1 MLNINPS
8 FTGCNV
14 LLTLSTSYCLL
25 LKSQCEKA
33 ASCKFH
39 CCLYSFSTF
48 IYSIKVKGMRHH
60 MHTEVRGQLL
70 GVSSLQSPHGA
81 KDGIPVG
88 LLPDE
93 F

>member
-1 MLNINPS
+1 MQ
-8 FTGCNV
+8 C
-14 LLTLSTSYCLL
+14 LLMLSTSYCLL

-48 IYSIKVKGMRHH
+48 IYSVKVKGMCHH

-70 GVSSLQSPHGA
+70 RGQLLGVSSFQSPHGA
-81 KDGIPVG
+81 KDGIWVG